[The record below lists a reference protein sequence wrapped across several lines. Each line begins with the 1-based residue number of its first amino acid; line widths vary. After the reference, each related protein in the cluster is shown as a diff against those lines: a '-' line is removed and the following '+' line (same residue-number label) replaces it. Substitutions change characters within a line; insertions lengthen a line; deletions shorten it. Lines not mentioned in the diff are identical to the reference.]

1 MTSLN
6 TSILIKDDFI
16 LDLIDSIIL
25 IHAEKDIFKQ
35 FIRISPR
42 KFYREYSYEI
52 YIDTID
58 KLKEFNYYDPIK
70 HSKLFP
76 TVTYQ
81 VYTYLKDRDLWV

>member
-35 FIRISPR
+35 FLRISAR
-42 KFYREYSYEI
+42 KCYREYSYEI
-52 YIDTID
+52 YINTID
-58 KLKEFNYYDPIK
+58 KLKEFNYYNPVK
-70 HSKLFP
+70 HDKLFS

-81 VYTYLKDRDLWV
+81 VYIYLRDRNLWI